1 MSDRILIVEDEPRIA
16 AILKAGLEENG
27 FYTTTVDD
35 GKLAS
40 QLARSE
46 DFDLLILDLA
56 LPGLFGVNV
65 IESLRER
72 GEHIPIIV
80 LTVFQDI
87 QDKVRALEAGA
98 NDYMTKPFSL
108 EELVARIRVQL
119 RQQRSPMHTE
129 NLVLSVGELVVD
141 LRRRAVQHKGNA
153 IELSAREFA
162 LLEILVRYAG
172 QAQSREDL
180 LNQVWGLDY
189 DSSSNIVDVYI
200 GYLRKKL
207 GQNLIKTVR
216 GVGYRLQVNS

>member
-1 MSDRILIVEDEPRIA
+1 LSDRILIVEDEPRIA
-16 AILKAGLEENG
+16 AFLKAGLEEKG
-27 FYTTTVDD
+27 FYATTIED
-35 GKLAS
+35 GKLAT
-40 QLARSE
+40 QFGRTE
-46 DFDLLILDLA
+46 DFDLMILDLA
-56 LPGLFGVNV
+56 LPGEFGVNV
-65 IESLRER
+65 IESLRQR
-72 GEHIPIIV
+72 GEYIPIIV

-119 RQQRSPMHTE
+119 RQQRSPSNAE
-129 NLVLSVGELVVD
+129 NLTLSVGDLVVD
-141 LRRRAVQHKGNA
+141 LRRRTVQHKGNA

>member
-1 MSDRILIVEDEPRIA
+1 LSDRILIVEDEPRIA

-35 GKLAS
+35 GKLAA

-46 DFDLLILDLA
+46 DFDLLVLDLA

-72 GEHIPIIV
+72 GEYIPIIV

-129 NLVLSVGELVVD
+129 NLILSVGELVVD
-141 LRRRAVQHKGNA
+141 LRRRAVQLKGNA

>member
-1 MSDRILIVEDEPRIA
+1 LSDRILIVEDEPRIA